1 MKNRNVF
8 ILISILVVS
17 IAVILTVKSEN
28 KESVTIYRH
37 VSPIGEKVIKNNN
50 DLKKLKAIIDEL
62 NVEFVRENDEVI
74 FGHIYLVRFV
84 SGDIVREYRFLGD
97 KVYYV
102 ERKNGETL
110 LDKWYKSNEDNLAK
124 IEEIFMGP

>member
-84 SGDIVREYRFLGD
+84 SGDIVR
-97 KVYYV
+97 
-102 ERKNGETL
+102 
-110 LDKWYKSNEDNLAK
+110 
-124 IEEIFMGP
+124 